1 MRCYLIRHGM
11 TEGNTKRCFNGCRT
25 DEPLTAEGRDALKTI
40 EGIPDGAV
48 LFSSPMKRA
57 LETAAIM
64 FPDKEPV
71 IIDDLREMD
80 FGIFEGKNHS
90 MLDGD
95 PEYQAWLD
103 SGGRMRVPGGESIA
117 DVVERS
123 GKALA
128 RAVSEAEKRGADTI
142 CIVAHGGLFMA
153 LMSSLTGEDALK
165 FNPPNGA
172 GFIVELETDDAGNVT
187 SATSYD
193 RFLGGLRDGSS
204 GWRSPEYTPPGSLDR

>member
-11 TEGNTKRCFNGCRT
+11 TEGNKKRCFNGCRT
-25 DEPLTAEGRDALKTI
+25 DEPLTAEGRDALKAI
-40 EGIPDGAV
+40 EGIPEGAV

-71 IIDDLREMD
+71 IIDDFREMD
-80 FGIFEGKNHS
+80 FGVFEGKNHS

-95 PEYQAWLD
+95 PDYQAWLD

-123 GKALA
+123 VKALA
-128 RAVSEAEKRGADTI
+128 RAVS
-142 CIVAHGGLFMA
+142 
-153 LMSSLTGEDALK
+153 
-165 FNPPNGA
+165 
-172 GFIVELETDDAGNVT
+172 
-187 SATSYD
+187 
-193 RFLGGLRDGSS
+193 
-204 GWRSPEYTPPGSLDR
+204 

>member
-1 MRCYLIRHGM
+1 
-11 TEGNTKRCFNGCRT
+11 
-25 DEPLTAEGRDALKTI
+25 
-40 EGIPDGAV
+40 
-48 LFSSPMKRA
+48 MKRA
-57 LETAAIM
+57 VETAAIM

-80 FGIFEGKNHS
+80 FGVFEGKNHS

-95 PEYQAWLD
+95 PDYQAWLD

-117 DVVERS
+117 DVAERS
-123 GKALA
+123 VKALA
-128 RAVSEAEKRGADTI
+128 RAVSEAGERGADTV

-153 LMSSLTGEDALK
+153 MMSALTGEDALR

-172 GFIVELETDDAGNVT
+172 GYIVELETDDAGNVT

-193 RFLGGLRDGSS
+193 RFIGGLRDGSG
-204 GWRSPEYTPPGSLDR
+204 GWRPPQYTPSGSMDR